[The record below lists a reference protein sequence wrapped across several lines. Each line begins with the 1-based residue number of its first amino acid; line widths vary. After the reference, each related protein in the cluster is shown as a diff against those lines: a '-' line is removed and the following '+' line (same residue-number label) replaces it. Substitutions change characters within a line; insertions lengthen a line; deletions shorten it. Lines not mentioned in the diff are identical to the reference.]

1 MVKVLLSSIN
11 LSACAKGKSIFAL
24 FVSLDKVNVYLYNVE
39 VLGKRLPCVIGKNMT
54 ITLTELALKAGVS
67 IATVSRALNNADHP
81 MNNATR
87 ERILALANELGYRPN
102 MVARS
107 LKTDRTYTVGII
119 VDSIVSPFTPLIIRG
134 IQDYLKTHNYFSVI
148 INADW
153 DPEAETEAI
162 HQLISRSIDGIIF
175 VESHLRGTNPTLDL
189 ANKPYI
195 FVHRLFSAAIKNSV
209 LVDERYGARLA
220 VEHLAKLGH
229 RRIAFINGP
238 QGWDAAADRLSAYM
252 EVLTQ
257 LGIPY
262 DPTLVEE
269 GDWEVQSG
277 YPAAKKFL
285 TLPQRPTAIFAAND
299 LMALGAIYAI
309 QEAGLRVPEDIAIV
323 GYDDREITSISR
335 PTITTV
341 SLPCYEMGETSAQLL
356 LSRLENQPGSEEPI
370 KIQGKLIIRESC
382 GAEEGKFPVDRFQS
396 HTTPPDLLPRR
407 KAAE

>member
-1 MVKVLLSSIN
+1 M
-11 LSACAKGKSIFAL
+11 
-24 FVSLDKVNVYLYNVE
+24 
-39 VLGKRLPCVIGKNMT
+39 P
-54 ITLTELALKAGVS
+54 ITLNELAKATGYS
-67 IATVSRALNNADHP
+67 ASTISRALNNSGHP
-81 MNNATR
+81 VNDETK
-87 ERILALANELGYRPN
+87 ERILAVATELGYRPN
-102 MVARS
+102 MVARG
-107 LKTDRTYTVGII
+107 LKTDRTYTIGLI
-119 VDSIVSPFTPLIIRG
+119 VDNIVSPFTPLIIRG
-134 IQDYLKTHNYFSVI
+134 VQDYLKIHNYFSVI

-153 DPEAETEAI
+153 DPAAETEAI

-189 ANKPYI
+189 ANKPYV
-195 FVHRLFSAAIKNSV
+195 FVHRLFSKTFSNSV
-209 LVDERYGARLA
+209 VVDERYGARLA

-238 QGWDAAADRLSAYM
+238 HGWDAAANRLIGYKDILS
-252 EVLTQ
+252 Q

-285 TLPQRPTAIFAAND
+285 ALPERPTAIFAAND

-323 GYDDREITSISR
+323 GYDDREITSLSR

-341 SLPCYEMGETSAQLL
+341 TLPCYEMGEKSAQLL
-356 LSRLENQPGSEEPI
+356 LRRLENPLDTFDEEPVRV
-370 KIQGKLIIRESC
+370 QGKLVVRDSC
-382 GAEEGKFPVDRFQS
+382 GADKGKTPPERYRT
-396 HTTPPDLLPRR
+396 HTTPPGLLP
-407 KAAE
+407 